1 MVKAKQLNA
10 VIKDKVV
17 TLNRLCSA
25 LGKANINI
33 HGMMVTGEV
42 IRILVDDL
50 ERASEVLDGI
60 GIHNAVEEVLALEL
74 NHQAGS
80 LAAVVDKLVKRG
92 VNIRYAYG
100 AGAPESEKAI
110 CVLSVTDMTEAREA
124 LR

>member
-1 MVKAKQLNA
+1 MVKAKQLSA
-10 VIKDKVV
+10 VIQEKTG
-17 TLNRLCSA
+17 TLNHLCSA
-25 LGKANINI
+25 LGNAKINI
-33 HGMMVTGEV
+33 HGMMVTSEV
-42 IRILVDDL
+42 IRILVDNL
-50 ERASEVLDGI
+50 EKASEVLDEI

-74 NHQAGS
+74 DHKAGS

-100 AGAPESEKAI
+100 AAAPESAKAI

>member
-1 MVKAKQLNA
+1 MVKVKQLNA
-10 VIKDKVV
+10 VIKDKVG

-25 LGKANINI
+25 LGDAKINI

-50 ERASEVLDGI
+50 EKASEVLDGI
-60 GIHNAVEEVLALEL
+60 GIHNAVEEVLAIEL
-74 NHQAGS
+74 DHQAGA
-80 LAAVVDKLVKRG
+80 LAPVIDKLVKRG

-100 AGAPESEKAI
+100 AAAPESEKAI